1 MSLSHPSHT
10 IDALY
15 AIGRNVVNFQRLEHI
30 LKQFALWVP
39 ICATPSTLQSEIE
52 TRRAQVARLTL
63 GSAVKKWIESAFHK
77 TSPKEGP
84 QGRDDQI
91 IISFGFELPMTPEY
105 FDQLSGELE
114 SLAQERNRLIHM
126 DLAQLNFE
134 DEAECIALSIQLN
147 AQNDRII
154 KATEFLGPILERM
167 RELGR
172 LIASD
177 EGLIRELVSLTFV
190 EDLSRASLLT
200 PRRTRAR
207 SGLAVSGLH

>member
-1 MSLSHPSHT
+1 MPPSHPSHT

-15 AIGRNVVNFQRLEHI
+15 AIGRNVVSFQRLEHI
-30 LKQFALWVP
+30 LKQFALWAP
-39 ICATPSTLQSEIE
+39 ICATPSTLGSVVEKQ
-52 TRRAQVARLTL
+52 RAKAQRLTL
-63 GSAVKKWIESAFHK
+63 GGAVKKWIESEFHK
-77 TSPKEGP
+77 TSQKEGP

-114 SLAQERNRLIHM
+114 SLAQERNRLIHL

-134 DEAECIALSIQLN
+134 DEAECTALSIQLN

-154 KATEFLGPILERM
+154 RATEFLGLILAQM
-167 RELGR
+167 KELVR

-177 EGLIRELVSLTFV
+177 EGLIRELVSPTFIE
-190 EDLSRASLLT
+190 EDAE
-200 PRRTRAR
+200 
-207 SGLAVSGLH
+207 

>member
-1 MSLSHPSHT
+1 MPPSHPSHT

-30 LKQFALWVP
+30 LKQLAMWAP

-52 TRRAQVARLTL
+52 TRRAKVVRLTL
-63 GSAVKKWIESAFHK
+63 GGAVKKWIESEFHK
-77 TSPKEGP
+77 TSQKEGP

-114 SLAQERNRLIHM
+114 SLAQERNRLIHL

-134 DEAECIALSIQLN
+134 DEAECTALSIQLN

-154 KATEFLGPILERM
+154 RVTEFLGLILAQM
-167 RELGR
+167 KELVR

-177 EGLIRELVSLTFV
+177 EGLIRELVSPTFIE
-190 EDLSRASLLT
+190 EDAE
-200 PRRTRAR
+200 
-207 SGLAVSGLH
+207 